1 MSWIDDPVAL
11 VAAWPAFALPLFVF
25 ASAALEYVFPP
36 YWGDMFVLLGF
47 FLSGQG
53 ASSPWL
59 IFAAAFT
66 GSVVGSAVAFLLG
79 RRYGLSIVRRVAFW
93 RPTGTRERIRRLLLR
108 FGERFLVVNRFVPF
122 LRGFLLYGAGGLKLR
137 FGPAVGYS
145 ALSNFLWLTIL
156 MGVGL
161 LTAGTWEQI
170 LAKFQHTNR
179 LLGVAASVVV
189 VAWILFLVLRSRS
202 QQDPAV

>member
-25 ASAALEYVFPP
+25 ASAALEYIFPP

-53 ASSPWL
+53 ASPPLL
-59 IFAAAFT
+59 IFAAALT
-66 GSVVGSAVAFLLG
+66 GSIAGSAVAFLLG

-93 RPTGTRERIRRLLLR
+93 RPTGTRERIRKLLLR

-122 LRGFLLYGAGGLKLR
+122 IRGFLLYGAGGLRMR

-145 ALSNFLWLTIL
+145 ALSNLLWMTVL
-156 MGVGL
+156 MGAGL

-179 LLGVAASVVV
+179 VLGVAASVVV
-189 VAWILFLVLRSRS
+189 VAWILFLVWRSRG
-202 QQDPAV
+202 QRDPAV